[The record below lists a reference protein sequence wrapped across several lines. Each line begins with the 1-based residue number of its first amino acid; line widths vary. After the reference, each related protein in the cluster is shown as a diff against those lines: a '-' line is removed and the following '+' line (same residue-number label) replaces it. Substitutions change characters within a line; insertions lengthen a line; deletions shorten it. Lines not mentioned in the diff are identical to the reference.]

1 MPNPIATLATSR
13 LLAKAITPL
22 HRAELQRLYTDPLVV
37 KAIQDD
43 PWFMP

>member
-1 MPNPIATLATSR
+1 MPNPITTLTTAR
-13 LLAKAITPL
+13 LLAEAITPL
-22 HRAELQRLYTDPLVV
+22 HSHELHRLYTDPLVV